1 MQTEQNIPS
10 NDNPKLTSDEEQ
22 ILLDITAKNN
32 KILVDTMMAVMTPA
46 SCKYVVGAFY
56 NYANDWLNLEQEKLD
71 SLPDA
76 DEFIKNTIQSLV
88 VKFDNKFM
96 ESVYMDILLY
106 RTMLSMEA
114 IDFNAWFSKDV
125 IIN

>member
-1 MQTEQNIPS
+1 MLTEQNITS
-10 NDNPKLTSDEEQ
+10 TDNQKLTAAEEQ

-56 NYANDWLNLEQEKLD
+56 NYASDWLNLEQEKLD

-76 DEFIKNTIQSLV
+76 DEFIKNTIQSLTV
-88 VKFDNKFM
+88 QFDNKFM
-96 ESVYMDILLY
+96 ENVYMDILLY
-106 RTMLSMEA
+106 RTMLSMEV
-114 IDFNAWFSKDV
+114 IDFDDWFSPNNAV
-125 IIN
+125 